1 MGRANIIKYNM
12 AGIDMV
18 GSARRRIRHTRGLRR
33 LEGVGGGWRGL
44 EGVGGG
50 WRGLEGAEGGW
61 RGWRG
66 VGGWLEG
73 GWRGLEVWVIKRAVR
88 VVNTL
93 FALHRNRTAENS
105 PDIR

>member
-1 MGRANIIKYNM
+1 MYYNNLVGRANIIKYNM

-66 VGGWLEG
+66 VEG
-73 GWRGLEVWVIKRAVR
+73 GWRGLEGVGSMGNKKSGKSGED
-88 VVNTL
+88 VVCTPQK
-93 FALHRNRTAENS
+93 S
-105 PDIR
+105 DC